1 MTDRFSPRKPLI
13 TGLAALAI
21 LVGGIGGWSV
31 LTELAGA
38 IIAPGRIEVDQNR
51 QIIQHPDGGVVAEV
65 LIKEGDQVAAD
76 AVLIRLDPTRLRSE
90 LAIIEGQLYELMARR
105 GRLDA
110 ERDGLE
116 APVYDPLLIDA
127 AAANSDAKTL
137 MDGQTRLLAARLTT
151 FLQQTEQLKKRSGQ
165 IASQIDGITAQQ
177 AALTRQ
183 LELIQKELAD
193 QQSLLEKGLAQSARV
208 LALEREAAR
217 LEGQVGELTA
227 QKAQAEGRI
236 TELDIEVLRLDAARR
251 EDAIT
256 RLRDIQFREL
266 ELAEQ
271 RRAVLE
277 QLSRLD
283 IRAPVGG
290 VVYGL
295 NVFGAKA
302 VIRPADPVAFIV
314 PQDRP
319 LVIRANVETI
329 NVDQVYPG
337 QAVSLHFSAF
347 DQRTTPQLEGQVTA
361 ISADAFSD
369 ERSGASFYRV
379 DIALSENEAAKL
391 PEGTVLIPGMPVE
404 AFIRTANR
412 TPLEYLL
419 KPLTDYF
426 AKAFRE

>member
-31 LTELAGA
+31 LAELAGA

-90 LAIIEGQLYELMARR
+90 LVIIEGQLFDLMARR

-116 APVYDPLLIDA
+116 TPVYDPQLIEA
-127 AAANSDAKTL
+127 AATNSDAKNL
-137 MDGQTRLLAARLTT
+137 MDGQTRLMAARLTT
-151 FLQQTEQLKKRSGQ
+151 FLQQSEQLKKRSGQ
-165 IASQIDGITAQQ
+165 IAMQIDGVTVQQ

-193 QQSLLEKGLAQSARV
+193 QKSLLEMGLAQSARV

-217 LEGQVGELTA
+217 LEGQVGELTV

-236 TELDIEVLRLDAARR
+236 TELNIEVLRLDAARR

-256 RLRDIQFREL
+256 RLHDIRFREL

-277 QLSRLD
+277 QISRLD
-283 IRAPVGG
+283 IRAPVAG

-295 NVFGAKA
+295 NVFGARA
-302 VIRPADPVAFIV
+302 VIGPADPVAFIV

-319 LVIRANVETI
+319 LVIRTNVDTI
-329 NVDQVYPG
+329 NVDQVYIG
-337 QAVSLHFSAF
+337 QSVSLHFSAF

-369 ERSGASFYRV
+369 ERSGRSFYRV
-379 DIALSENEAAKL
+379 DIALSESQAATL
-391 PEGTVLIPGMPVE
+391 PDGTVLIPGMPVE
-404 AFIRTANR
+404 AFIRTTNR
-412 TPLEYLL
+412 TPLAYLL

>member
-13 TGLAALAI
+13 IGLSALAI

-90 LAIIEGQLYELMARR
+90 LAIIEGQLFELMARR

-116 APVYDPLLIDA
+116 TPAYDPLLIEA
-127 AAANSDAKTL
+127 ATTNADAKTL
-137 MDGQTRLLAARLTT
+137 MDGQTRLMEARLTT
-151 FLQQTEQLKKRSGQ
+151 FLQQTEQLRKRSGQ

-271 RRAVLE
+271 RRALLE
-277 QLSRLD
+277 RLSRLD

-319 LVIRANVETI
+319 LVIRANVETN

-379 DIALSENEAAKL
+379 DIALSEDEAAKL
-391 PEGTVLIPGMPVE
+391 PEGAVLIPGMPVE